1 MPGRARMGQVRRQPC
16 AEEMQW
22 VGWFPKQ
29 HPHDAGGGMQ
39 AGSWSWWGGGQDT
52 LGTHGVVLG
61 SSGRG
66 ISGPC
71 SVRMGAR
78 WVLAEGAGCSSAA
91 ASLLVSGEG
100 SLPRGWMLQ
109 GGGKHPAKSQPL
121 SQHTELQLL
130 QKAERRKFKHS
141 SPAGTQSCRSPSG
154 CSWMGCPGL
163 ALPPTALQTLR
174 AGQPLL
180 LPWKS
185 VCTATVKKIVNE
197 KTRWKRGSKLN
208 ATAVMLHLSCEGKIK
223 FCLPLEVSSGK
234 IISSLAKWHHIVSSF
249 QPAASLVSQS
259 IFFQENTRVT

>member
-1 MPGRARMGQVRRQPC
+1 MQKRCSEWGGFPSSTHTMLEEGCRLDPGVGGGGPGHLGDTWGCVGLIGQGHLWALQGVDGSKVGAGRGCWVQFSCCLAPRVGRGQPSPRMDAPGRR
-16 AEEMQW
+16 E
-22 VGWFPKQ
+22 
-29 HPHDAGGGMQ
+29 
-39 AGSWSWWGGGQDT
+39 
-52 LGTHGVVLG
+52 
-61 SSGRG
+61 
-66 ISGPC
+66 
-71 SVRMGAR
+71 
-78 WVLAEGAGCSSAA
+78 
-91 ASLLVSGEG
+91 ASCKE
-100 SLPRGWMLQ
+100 
-109 GGGKHPAKSQPL
+109 PAPVPA
-121 SQHTELQLL
+121 HRELQLL